1 MKRDTYGN
9 NYRSG
14 CIDNFVLKEKFLK
27 KRMKSSELIDE
38 IDQNEIVLAGEMD
51 LYKTYDDY

>member
-1 MKRDTYGN
+1 
-9 NYRSG
+9 
-14 CIDNFVLKEKFLK
+14 
-27 KRMKSSELIDE
+27 MKSSELIDE